1 MDGFAV
7 KQINEDAYVIND
19 AFGASF
25 YVVRGS
31 EYAAVIDTG
40 FTKGETIM
48 PVIRSITDMPLK
60 LVITH
65 LHMDHMHHMD
75 EFEEVYMCR
84 KELTM
89 PPQVLRQ
96 SAGGV
101 DHDYSRVHNIETG
114 SVVSLGGDELEIC
127 QVPGHT
133 PGTVVILDKKHNML
147 FTGDAI
153 GSGVGVWM
161 QVTSAISL
169 EEYLDSL
176 IFLQSWLV
184 EKGGRMSFWGGH
196 NNQQYTAIVTKDGY
210 NPLNMGLL
218 GDLIDLVEKILT
230 GEIKGVAHEEGIV
243 DKPGENLYASFGRA
257 EILYNRDSLRRKA
270 SDTCC
275 SGSI

>member
-1 MDGFAV
+1 MDGFKV
-7 KQINEDAYVIND
+7 KQINEDAYIIND
-19 AFGASF
+19 RGGASF
-25 YVVRGS
+25 YVVIGRDC
-31 EYAAVIDTG
+31 AAVIDTG
-40 FTKGETIM
+40 ITKGEKIM

-65 LHMDHMHHMD
+65 LHLDHMHHMD

-84 KELTM
+84 EELTM
-89 PPQVLRQ
+89 PPQVLNQ
-96 SAGGV
+96 MTGGV
-101 DHDYSRVHNIETG
+101 EHDYSQVRNIGTG
-114 SVVSLGGDELEIC
+114 SMIDLGEDELEIC

-133 PGTVVILDKKHNML
+133 PGTVVILEKKHNML

-169 EEYLDSL
+169 DDYLGSL
-176 IFLQSWLV
+176 ISLQRWLV

-196 NNQQYTAIVTKDGY
+196 NEQQHMAIVTKDGY

-230 GEIKGVAHEEGIV
+230 GEIKGTACEEGTANR
-243 DKPGENLYASFGRA
+243 PGTTLYAAFGRA
-257 EILYNRDSLRRKA
+257 EILYNGDCLRRTKIGHA
-270 SDTCC
+270 
-275 SGSI
+275 